1 MITKQI
7 ISAAIAAF
15 HKSGS
20 MEMTLKEVE
29 IAIIKDFLNDVKVL
43 QTYVAVIQ
51 EETENWH
58 EVYKRSDIM
67 NLASGL

>member
-7 ISAAIAAF
+7 VSAAIVAF

-29 IAIIKDFLNDVKVL
+29 TAIIENFLNEVKDL
-43 QTYVAVIQ
+43 PTYGAVIQ
-51 EETENWH
+51 EDTENWH

-67 NLASGL
+67 NLASRL